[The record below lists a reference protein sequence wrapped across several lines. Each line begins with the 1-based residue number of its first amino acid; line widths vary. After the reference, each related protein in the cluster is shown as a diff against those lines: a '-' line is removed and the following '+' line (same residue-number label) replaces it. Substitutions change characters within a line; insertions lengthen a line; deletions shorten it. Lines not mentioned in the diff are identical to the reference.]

1 MISTN
6 ATPISINFV
15 FLMMIF
21 FGTVFLSVN
30 IVERYAIDRIQTKG
44 RIEYRL
50 TFALFYR
57 WCWVILFNSSS
68 ANLLNLKY
76 IRNFGNIDNIGNIP
90 VRTIFSAYHSTRSHL

>member
-50 TFALFYR
+50 TFALFYFIAG
-57 WCWVILFNSSS
+57 VGSFSLIL
-68 ANLLNLKY
+68 LLQ
-76 IRNFGNIDNIGNIP
+76 
-90 VRTIFSAYHSTRSHL
+90 IFSTSNTYGILEI